1 MLKKVPFLLML
12 SASLIAFSAPLPCV
26 RAKEAPKSVPLEA
39 PFSYEGALWRLDAE
53 NAPGL
58 PRNYRTC
65 DDAYRAIPPRYAKEA
80 SSRIP
85 SCKGLSELHISG
97 FSQYSE
103 KDSMQSLQIF
113 EIEPKDLLSLL
124 TCDRRAMAL

>member
-39 PFSYEGALWRLDAE
+39 PFSYEGLTQKMHLDF
-53 NAPGL
+53 
-58 PRNYRTC
+58 
-65 DDAYRAIPPRYAKEA
+65 RAIIGPVMMLIGQSLLATQRKLLPVFPAAKDCLSFISQDPA
-80 SSRIP
+80 STL
-85 SCKGLSELHISG
+85 K
-97 FSQYSE
+97 